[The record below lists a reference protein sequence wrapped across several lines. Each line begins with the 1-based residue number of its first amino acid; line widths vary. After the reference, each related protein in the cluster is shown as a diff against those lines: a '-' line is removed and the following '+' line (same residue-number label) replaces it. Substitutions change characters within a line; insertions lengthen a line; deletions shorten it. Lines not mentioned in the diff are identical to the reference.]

1 MIDIIT
7 INKDNKDGLEKTIL
21 SVINQTKFDEINYII
36 IDGGSTDGSKEIIKK
51 YKKYF
56 GYSTSRKDN
65 GIFNAFNKALS
76 HLKGDYVLFL
86 NSGDYLFSETI
97 IEDFL
102 TLCDGST
109 IVYGNQE
116 FRKILKGYGSK
127 LHEERILGEEVNTRL
142 YPFTLDEAF
151 FKMDA
156 LPHQSTFIKS
166 DYMKQHPYSEDYKI
180 IGDWIMLREAIIDNE
195 ATYQHIPITV
205 SSYGLDGISAKN
217 GLLFVNEKTDY
228 YKRKRQ

>member
-7 INKDNKDGLEKTIL
+7 INLNNKDGLEKTIL

-56 GYSTSRKDN
+56 GYSTSRKDK
-65 GIFNAFNKALS
+65 GIFNAFNKGLS

-86 NSGDYLFSETI
+86 NSGDYLISETI

-109 IVYGNQE
+109 IVYGNLE
-116 FRKILKGYGSK
+116 LRKILKGYGSK

-180 IGDWIMLREAIIDNE
+180 IGDWIMLREAIIDDRVSF
-195 ATYQHIPITV
+195 QHIPITI
-205 SSYGLDGISAKN
+205 SSYGLDGISSKN